1 MALQSPSLL
10 RSDIPTLPGRI
21 AWLDNA
27 KSIGIFFV
35 VLGHTLRGLLSSQI
49 LEPSP
54 LLEGID
60 QWIYAFH
67 MPLFFFISGLFAE
80 RLAVKPWRQV
90 WFNRVQVIIYP
101 YILWS
106 VLQEILRTITGT
118 RAEPI
123 ADLWR
128 ISYEP
133 VMQFW
138 FLYVLAIASL
148 AYTLLRK
155 CRVPIYGFFILGLLL
170 YLAHWL
176 GVNFGGWGVLYMV
189 RINLLYFG
197 LGALVTQTN
206 WLSRLEELS
215 PTQLVC
221 GAAGGFG
228 IIALAVGLGIAERL
242 ELVPILAAIGIFASC
257 SLARWMDG
265 LGDNG
270 LNRNLREWGI
280 LSLQIF
286 VAHTIFS
293 AIARV
298 ILQKLHAPPAI
309 HILLGTAAGLYG
321 SIFLYRICEKINFPY
336 AFSLRPAKG

>member
-1 MALQSPSLL
+1 MAVQNLLLPRLNLSNPS
-10 RSDIPTLPGRI
+10 RRI
-21 AWLDNA
+21 TWLDHA
-27 KSIGIFFV
+27 KGIGIFLV
-35 VLGHTLRGLLSSQI
+35 VLGHALRGLLTSSI
-49 LEPSP
+49 LEPSQF
-54 LLEGID
+54 LNVTD

-67 MPLFFFISGLFAE
+67 IPLFFFISGLFAE

-90 WFNRVQVIIYP
+90 WSNRVQVIIYP

-106 VLQEILRTITGT
+106 VLQEVLRTVTGT
-118 RAEPI
+118 RVEPI

-155 CRVPIYGFFILGLLL
+155 CRVPVSGFFILCLLL

-176 GVNFGGWGVLYMV
+176 GINFGGWGVLYML
-189 RINLLYFG
+189 RINILYFG
-197 LGALVTQTN
+197 LGAVVAQTN
-206 WLSRLEELS
+206 WLSRLEGFS
-215 PTQLVC
+215 PTQRLC
-221 GAAGGFG
+221 GAVGGFG
-228 IIALAVGLGIAERL
+228 IIALAVGLGVSERL
-242 ELVPILAAIGIFASC
+242 ELVPILAAIGIFAAC
-257 SLARWMDG
+257 SLAQWLDG
-265 LGDNG
+265 LGNNG
-270 LNRNLREWGI
+270 MNRSLREWGV

-298 ILQKLHAPPAI
+298 LLQKLHAPPAI

-321 SIFLYRICEKINFPY
+321 SIFLYRLCQKINFPY
-336 AFSLRPAKG
+336 AFRL

>member
-1 MALQSPSLL
+1 
-10 RSDIPTLPGRI
+10 
-21 AWLDNA
+21 
-27 KSIGIFFV
+27 
-35 VLGHTLRGLLSSQI
+35 
-49 LEPSP
+49 
-54 LLEGID
+54 
-60 QWIYAFH
+60 
-67 MPLFFFISGLFAE
+67 
-80 RLAVKPWRQV
+80 
-90 WFNRVQVIIYP
+90 VIIYP

-106 VLQEILRTITGT
+106 VLQEGLRTITGT

-155 CRVPIYGFFILGLLL
+155 CRVPIHGFFILSLLL

-176 GVNFGGWGVLYMV
+176 GVNFGGWGILYMV

-197 LGALVTQTN
+197 LGAWVAQTN
-206 WLSRLEELS
+206 WLSRVEEWS
-215 PTQLVC
+215 PAQLVC
-221 GAAGGFG
+221 GAVGGFG
-228 IIALAVGLGIAERL
+228 IIALAVGLGLAERL
-242 ELVPILAAIGIFASC
+242 ELMPMLAAIGIFASC
-257 SLARWMDG
+257 SLARWLDG
-265 LGDNG
+265 LGDSW
-270 LNRNLREWGI
+270 LNRSLREWGV

-309 HILLGTAAGLYG
+309 HVLLGAAAGLYG
-321 SIFLYRICEKINFPY
+321 SIFLYRFCEKINFPY
-336 AFSLRPAKG
+336 AFSLRPAK